1 MKSAACRM
9 RHILA
14 WILVLPL
21 WVPVISWGQDSYS
34 AKLIEGAKK
43 ENSLVWYTSTSTDD
57 IKRLFDVFNKKYPF
71 IKTEFYNAGS
81 GALFN
86 RIINEARVG
95 KVFFDL
101 VSIRGVET
109 HQLIKGGFLQP
120 YLSPESAAYP
130 PGFKDTKGYWVD
142 YFDAYNVIGYNTK
155 QIPKELAPR
164 NWEDLLNP
172 RWKSKIALDDEM
184 YSWYA
189 AMAVAWGRDRAQR
202 FMTALAKQDIQMRS
216 GQTLIAQLIAAGE
229 FPIGIVLAH
238 RIERMKEQGAPIE
251 WVTTSDPVTA
261 SLHPIGIAAKAP
273 HPNAAKL
280 FIDFVL
286 SREGQQIV
294 LATGRT
300 PARPGIDTKMQAKN
314 LKLFPVP
321 LELGEDYNRYLKEFR
336 DLFH

>member
-1 MKSAACRM
+1 MKAIRQSAMPVINEGR
-9 RHILA
+9 R
-14 WILVLPL
+14 LPRCAISWHGFLFCTL
-21 WVPVISWGQDSYS
+21 WFPAISWGQDSYS

-43 ENSLVWYTSTSTDD
+43 ETSLVWYTSTSTED

-86 RIINEARVG
+86 RIVNEARVG

-109 HQLIKGGFLQP
+109 YQLLKGGFLQP

-130 PGFKDTKGYWVD
+130 PGFKDAKGYWVD

-251 WVTTSDPVTA
+251 WVTTSDPSPPRCIRLALPPRRHTRTQRNCSSTSCCQRKVNKSCWPRA
-261 SLHPIGIAAKAP
+261 GRPPG
-273 HPNAAKL
+273 
-280 FIDFVL
+280 
-286 SREGQQIV
+286 RES
-294 LATGRT
+294 T
-300 PARPGIDTKMQAKN
+300 PRCKRRISSSF
-314 LKLFPVP
+314 LFP
-321 LELGEDYNRYLKEFR
+321 
-336 DLFH
+336 